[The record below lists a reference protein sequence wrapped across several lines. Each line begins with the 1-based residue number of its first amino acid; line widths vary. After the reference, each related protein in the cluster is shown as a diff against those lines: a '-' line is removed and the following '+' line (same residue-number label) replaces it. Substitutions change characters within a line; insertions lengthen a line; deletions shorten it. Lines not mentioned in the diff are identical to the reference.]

1 MAVKIKICGITN
13 LKDALTAIDYGAD
26 ALGFV
31 LAKSK
36 RQISLNQ
43 AKKIIK
49 NLPPFVTTVA
59 VVVNENKG
67 DLNKI
72 INAGI
77 FNAIQLHG
85 EENPSICRYL
95 KNKITVIKV
104 LRLKDKKSFKHCRD
118 SRSRSWD

>member
-13 LKDALTAIDYGAD
+13 LKDALTAIDYGTD

-104 LRLKDKKSFKHCRD
+104 LRLKDKKSFKNI
-118 SRSRSWD
+118 SAY